1 MLPRVIALLVICTL
15 PCACTQWRVAELQ
28 PQQFSAEKSPGA
40 VRLTLSDGTTLS
52 ARHPVILGDSLIW
65 TDSSGAPRSDPARRA
80 VPVSSIRR
88 VETQRFNV
96 VGTITSLVLVCVVAG
111 GLILLAAGGLSGLGD

>member
-1 MLPRVIALLVICTL
+1 MRIIALLVICTL
-15 PCACTQWRVAELQ
+15 PAACTTWRVAELQ
-28 PQQFSAEKSPGA
+28 PQQFSAEKSPGV

-52 ARHPVILGDSLIW
+52 ATHPVIVGDSLIW

-88 VETQRFNV
+88 VETQRFNLM
-96 VGTITSLVLVCVVAG
+96 GTITSLVLVVVVAG
-111 GLILLAAGGLSGLGD
+111 GLILIAAGGLS